1 MVSSQRCAV
10 VARGAG
16 HDAIGSALVHTS
28 FVVVELAL
36 PWPPDVEVDR
46 RLTEVVAA
54 AQAVGKRSGARWR
67 VLAVV
72 PEDPG
77 APSRRIVAHVL
88 PDGAFDH
95 YRRWELEVPADD
107 LDASAAAIVRDI
119 VASGARP
126 MPPVDELLLCTH
138 GRRDICC
145 GSGGTVLWRELTE
158 GALVPG
164 LAVHRSSHLGGHRF
178 APTGLHLPSGTM
190 WAWLDPVVVE
200 RLVERRTPFATV
212 SRHYR
217 GACWLPSAAE
227 QVVER
232 AVLERVGW
240 AWLEAGRTSTST
252 PTDGGYAVRLTGGGQ
267 AWSGEVREV
276 GRSEVPACGAEGS
289 TKTAPVFGMAPEGI
303 RQIDTPT
310 P

>member
-36 PWPPDVEVDR
+36 PWPPDVELDP

-54 AQAVGKRSGARWR
+54 AQEVGKRSGGRWR

-72 PEDPG
+72 PDDPG
-77 APSRRIVAHVL
+77 APSRRIVAHLL
-88 PDGAFDH
+88 PDEAFDH
-95 YRRWELEVPADD
+95 YRRWELEVPAHE
-107 LDASAAAIVRDI
+107 LDASAAAMVSD
-119 VASGARP
+119 VEASGARP
-126 MPPVDELLLCTH
+126 VPAVDELLLCTH

-145 GSGGTVLWRELTE
+145 GSEGTVLWRDLTA
-158 GALVPG
+158 GAPVHG
-164 LAVHRSSHLGGHRF
+164 LAVRRSSHLGGHRF

-190 WAWLDPVVVE
+190 WAWLDPVVVQ
-200 RLVERRTPFATV
+200 RIVERRDPFESV

-217 GACWLPSAAE
+217 GACWLPSAEE

-232 AVLERVGW
+232 AVLEHVGW
-240 AWLEAGRTSTST
+240 AWLEGCRTSTST
-252 PTDGGYAVRLTGGGQ
+252 PTEDGYAIRLTGSGE

-276 GRSEVPACGAEGS
+276 DRSDVPACGAEGS
-289 TKTAPVFGMAPEGI
+289 TKTAPVFGMTPDGI
-303 RQIDTPT
+303 RQIEVPGA
-310 P
+310 